1 MKTAI
6 ALIVVEGALE
16 VPASLRLLQ
25 DVGIATEGL
34 HPLDKGGR
42 GRFWKDAPRYN
53 QAAARLGCVLG
64 LADLESF
71 PCPSGLIE
79 RHLKSSLHANFIL
92 RIAERMLESWLLAD
106 PGLARFI
113 GISSVL
119 LPRDPDAEVNPKRTL
134 VNLARRSKS
143 RSIREDLV
151 PENGSLGIVG
161 KGYTPRMSEFIAKYW
176 RPSEAQR
183 RSESLRRAL
192 AALQKTVDPGVTL
205 RAENG
210 TQRL

>member
-25 DVGIATEGL
+25 DVGISTEGL
-34 HPLDKGGR
+34 APLDKGGR

-53 QAAARLGCVLG
+53 QAAASIGFVFG

-71 PCPSGLIE
+71 PCPSGLIQ
-79 RHLKSSLHANFIL
+79 RHLKSSLHPNFVL
-92 RIAERMLESWLLAD
+92 RIAEQMLESWLLAD
-106 PGLARFI
+106 TGLARFI
-113 GISSVL
+113 GVPIAL
-119 LPRDPDAEVNPKRTL
+119 LPRNPDAEVNPKQTL
-134 VNLARRSKS
+134 ANLARRSRS
-143 RSIREDLV
+143 RGIRNDLV

-161 KGYTPRMSEFIAKYW
+161 KGYTPRMSEFIEKHW
-176 RPSEAQR
+176 RPNEAQQ

-192 AALQKTVDPGVTL
+192 AAIREIAD
-205 RAENG
+205 A
-210 TQRL
+210 